1 MAKKNYNSIN
11 FKNKDIDKIISKR
24 KPVKKIKSYLLPQGV
39 KKTAWTTVGL
49 NTYPKNMDHLKK

>member
-1 MAKKNYNSIN
+1 MPNKNYNSIN

-24 KPVKKIKSYLLPQGV
+24 KKVKKIKIKPQGV
-39 KKTAWTTVGL
+39 SKTAWTTVGL

>member
-1 MAKKNYNSIN
+1 MAKKDYNSIN

-24 KPVKKIKSYLLPQGV
+24 KPVKKIKSHLLPQGV